1 MAIRKFISEDNLLYY
16 HAGLKRLFATQA
28 GLTALSNVVN
38 GKADAATTLAGY
50 GITDAMTA
58 TAITQA
64 ISDAISGKADAST
77 TLSGYGIT
85 DAYTKTQVDGLINA
99 LDTGVISVNG
109 KTGEVTLTL
118 ADLGA
123 ASASDLQDLS
133 DRVDGIVATGGEP
146 NRIDTV
152 KVNGTALTITNKSV
166 DVSVPT
172 KTSDLTN
179 DSGYLTSYTESDP
192 VFNASPAHDI
202 TSNDIANWN
211 SKTSNVGTITGVQT
225 TAGAHTAVNVSSGKA
240 SFNVPT
246 NTSHLTNDSLIGGVK
261 VNGTALSVANDRTVD
276 ITVPTAVSALTND
289 SGYQTASDVNT
300 AISGK
305 ADSATTLAGYGIT
318 NAYTKTE
325 SDNKYLTSHQDIS
338 GKADKATTLAG
349 YGITDSMTST
359 QINTAIANAVGDIT
373 SFEFQIVQTL
383 PASGEKGTMYL
394 VLMGTTETQNYYEEF
409 IYVNNAWEKLGT
421 LGVDLSGYI
430 QTTDMVEATETEID
444 TILAS

>member
-16 HAGLKRLFATQA
+16 HAGIKKLFATQA

-85 DAYTKTQVDGLINA
+85 DAYTKTQVDNLINA
-99 LDTGVISVNG
+99 LDTGVVSVNG

-133 DRVDGIVATGGEP
+133 ERVDDIVSTGGEP

-152 KVNGTALTITNKSV
+152 KVNGTALPITNKAI
-166 DVSVPT
+166 DVTVPT
-172 KTSDLTN
+172 KTSDITN
-179 DSGYLTSYTESDP
+179 DSG
-192 VFNASPAHDI
+192 F
-202 TSNDIANWN
+202 
-211 SKTSNVGTITGVQT
+211 
-225 TAGAHTAVNVSSGKA
+225 
-240 SFNVPT
+240 
-246 NTSHLTNDSLIGGVK
+246 
-261 VNGTALSVANDRTVD
+261 
-276 ITVPTAVSALTND
+276 
-289 SGYQTASDVNT
+289 QTASDVST

-305 ADSATTLAGYGIT
+305 ADKSTTLSGYGIT

-325 SDNKYLTSHQDIS
+325 ADGKFITEHQDIT

-349 YGITDSMTST
+349 YGIADAMTET
-359 QINTAIANAVGDIT
+359 EINQAIADAIGDVT

-394 VLMGTTETQNYYEEF
+394 MLMGTTETQNYYEEF

-421 LGVDLSGYI
+421 LGVDLSGYMK
-430 QTTDMVEATETEID
+430 TADMVEATETEID

>member
-1 MAIRKFISEDNLLYY
+1 MATRKFISEDKLLYY

-38 GKADAATTLAGY
+38 GKADTATTLAGY

-64 ISDAISGKADAST
+64 ISNAISGKADAST

-85 DAYTKTQVDGLINA
+85 DAYTKTQVDNLINA
-99 LDTGVISVNG
+99 LDTGVVSVNG
-109 KTGEVTLTL
+109 KTGEVILTL

-133 DRVDGIVATGGEP
+133 DRVDDIISTGGEP
-146 NRIDTV
+146 NTIDTV

-166 DVSVPT
+166 DVPVPT
-172 KTSDLTN
+172 KTSDITN
-179 DSGYLTSYTESDP
+179 DSG
-192 VFNASPAHDI
+192 F
-202 TSNDIANWN
+202 
-211 SKTSNVGTITGVQT
+211 
-225 TAGAHTAVNVSSGKA
+225 
-240 SFNVPT
+240 
-246 NTSHLTNDSLIGGVK
+246 
-261 VNGTALSVANDRTVD
+261 
-276 ITVPTAVSALTND
+276 
-289 SGYQTASDVNT
+289 QTASDVST
-300 AISGK
+300 A
-305 ADSATTLAGYGIT
+305 
-318 NAYTKTE
+318 
-325 SDNKYLTSHQDIS
+325 IS

-421 LGVDLSGYI
+421 LGVDLSGYMK
-430 QTTDMVEATETEID
+430 TADMVEVTESEID

>member
-1 MAIRKFISEDNLLYY
+1 MAIRKFITPDGLLYY
-16 HAGLKRLFATQA
+16 HRGIKELFATQA

-38 GKADAATTLAGY
+38 GKADTATTLAGY

-64 ISDAISGKADAST
+64 ISNAISGKADAST

-85 DAYTKTQVDGLINA
+85 DAYTKTQVDNLINA
-99 LDTGVISVNG
+99 LDTGVVSVNG
-109 KTGEVTLTL
+109 KTGEVILTL

-133 DRVDGIVATGGEP
+133 DRVDDIISTGGEP
-146 NRIDTV
+146 NTIDTV

-166 DVSVPT
+166 DVPVPT
-172 KTSDLTN
+172 KTSDITN
-179 DSGYLTSYTESDP
+179 DSG
-192 VFNASPAHDI
+192 F
-202 TSNDIANWN
+202 
-211 SKTSNVGTITGVQT
+211 
-225 TAGAHTAVNVSSGKA
+225 
-240 SFNVPT
+240 
-246 NTSHLTNDSLIGGVK
+246 
-261 VNGTALSVANDRTVD
+261 
-276 ITVPTAVSALTND
+276 
-289 SGYQTASDVNT
+289 QTASDVST
-300 AISGK
+300 A
-305 ADSATTLAGYGIT
+305 
-318 NAYTKTE
+318 
-325 SDNKYLTSHQDIS
+325 IS

-409 IYVNNAWEKLGT
+409 IYVNNTWEKLGT
-421 LGVDLSGYI
+421 LGVDLSGYMK
-430 QTTDMVEATETEID
+430 TADMVEVTESEID